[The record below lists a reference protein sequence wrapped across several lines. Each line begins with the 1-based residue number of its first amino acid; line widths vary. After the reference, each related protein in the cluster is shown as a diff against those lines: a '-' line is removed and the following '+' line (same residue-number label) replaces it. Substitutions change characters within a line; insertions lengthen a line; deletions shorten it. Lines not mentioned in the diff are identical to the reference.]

1 MRSAALAVL
10 SVLFFTASLRAQS
23 STSAPP
29 TSAPSGAMPYVH
41 VDVKKKQIR
50 VDCQAL
56 NVDIPLEF
64 FCVTAGGNEHESVL
78 RTPARPSHIHLAL
91 LMLGLQPGEPV
102 KFSEAAQKWFP
113 PHGPPLHIS
122 VEYQKDGHTVSF
134 PGNELMRS
142 VKTKKPMPPLTWIFA
157 GSRILDDGTYG
168 ADPTGYVVSICN
180 FDLCLIDV
188 PELVSSANETLEW
201 ERNPDTVPPT
211 GTAVT
216 MIIEPAGEVDLPAT
230 PPAPDG
236 VMGADEPATTA
247 QAAPLSTVIKVSA
260 DNKIDVDGRPVAIDA
275 LPAQL
280 QKLKAGGPISARLAV
295 ESGTDVDFTRK
306 VTDAL
311 GAADISYETA
321 ALPASDHLS
330 NVTIDQTKIDRLRQ
344 RWNEA
349 VRPHGAALREA
360 AQAQYEVLT
369 ELRREQQRLIDEA
382 DRVQRTIDEFE
393 KEYQDMTTPQ
403 PEAVEPTTQP

>member
-1 MRSAALAVL
+1 
-10 SVLFFTASLRAQS
+10 
-23 STSAPP
+23 
-29 TSAPSGAMPYVH
+29 MPYVH

-102 KFSEAAQKWFP
+102 KYSEAAQKWFP

-122 VEYQKDGHTVSF
+122 VEYQKDGRTIAL
-134 PGNELMRS
+134 PANELMRS
-142 VKTKKPMPPLTWIFA
+142 VKTKLPMPPLTWIFA

-180 FDLCLIDV
+180 FDLCMIDV
-188 PELVSSANETLEW
+188 PALVSSANETLEW
-201 ERNPDTVPPT
+201 ERNPDTVTPT
-211 GTAVT
+211 ATPVT
-216 MIIEPAGEVDLPAT
+216 MIIEPAGENAPA
-230 PPAPDG
+230 
-236 VMGADEPATTA
+236 ATQSA
-247 QAAPLSTVIKVSA
+247 EGSASGPLTTVLKISA
-260 DNKIDVDGRPVAIDA
+260 DNHIELDGRPIDLDA

-280 QKLKAGGPISARLAV
+280 QKLKAGGPIDARLAIAP
-295 ESGTDVDFTRK
+295 GTDENFTRK

-311 GAADISYETA
+311 AAADVSYQTVGPTTE
-321 ALPASDHLS
+321 HLS
-330 NVTIDQTKIDRLRQ
+330 DVTIDQPKIDRLRE
-344 RWNEA
+344 RWNQA
-349 VRPHGAALREA
+349 VRPHDAALREA

-382 DRVQRTIDEFE
+382 DRVQRTIDELE
-393 KEYQDMTTPQ
+393 KEYQDMTTPR
-403 PEAVEPTTQP
+403 PEGVDATTQP

>member
-1 MRSAALAVL
+1 MHRAFLICLSIACLAATLH
-10 SVLFFTASLRAQS
+10 AQS
-23 STSAPP
+23 ISPA
-29 TSAPSGAMPYVH
+29 GAMPYVH
-41 VDVKKKQIR
+41 VDVRKKQIR

-102 KFSEAAQKWFP
+102 KYSEAAQRWFP

-122 VEYQKDGHTVSF
+122 VEYQRDGRTVSM
-134 PGNELMRS
+134 PANKLMRS
-142 VKTKKPMPPLTWIFA
+142 VKTRQAMPPLTWIFA

-188 PELVSSANETLEW
+188 PALVSSANETLEW

-216 MIIEPAGEVDLPAT
+216 MIIEPAGEK
-230 PPAPDG
+230 
-236 VMGADEPATTA
+236 DEPATAPVETA
-247 QAAPLSTVIKVSA
+247 QAAPLTTVLKVSA
-260 DNKIDVDGRPVAIDA
+260 DNKIDLDGRPTTIDS

-280 QKLKAGGPISARLAV
+280 QKLKSGGPISARLAV
-295 ESGTDVDFTRK
+295 ESGTDVDFTKK
-306 VTDAL
+306 VTGAL
-311 GAADISYETA
+311 TSAGISYETA
-321 ALPASDHLS
+321 AVAASDHLS
-330 NVTIDQTKIDRLRQ
+330 DVTIDQPKIDRLRE
-344 RWNEA
+344 RWNQA
-349 VRPHGAALREA
+349 VRPHDAALREA

-393 KEYQDMTTPQ
+393 KEYQDMTTPR
-403 PEAVEPTTQP
+403 PEGTEAATQP

>member
-1 MRSAALAVL
+1 MFRAAAI
-10 SVLFFTASLRAQS
+10 SVSIFCFATVASAQS
-23 STSAPP
+23 PAT
-29 TSAPSGAMPYVH
+29 APSGPMPYVH
-41 VDVKKKQIR
+41 VDVKKRQIR

-78 RTPARPSHIHLAL
+78 RTPAKPSHIHLAL

-102 KFSEAAQKWFP
+102 KYSEAAQKWFP

-122 VEYQKDGHTVSF
+122 VEYQKDGRTVAL
-134 PGNELMRS
+134 PANELMRS
-142 VKTKKPMPPLTWIFA
+142 LKTKKPMPPLTWIFA

-180 FDLCLIDV
+180 FDLCMIDV
-188 PELVSSANETLEW
+188 PALVSSANETLEW
-201 ERNPDTVPPT
+201 ERNPDTVPVT

-216 MIIEPAGEVDLPAT
+216 MIIEPAGDSDQPAA
-230 PPAPDG
+230 PPA
-236 VMGADEPATTA
+236 AAAQTT
-247 QAAPLSTVIKVSA
+247 PLTTVLKVSA
-260 DNKIDVDGRPVAIDA
+260 DDHIELDGRPITLDT

-280 QKLKAGGPISARLAV
+280 QKLKAGGPINARLAV

-311 GAADISYETA
+311 AAADISYETA

-330 NVTIDQTKIDRLRQ
+330 DVTIDQAKIDRLRE
-344 RWNEA
+344 RWNQA
-349 VRPHGAALREA
+349 VRPHDAALREA
-360 AQAQYEVLT
+360 AQAQYEVIT
-369 ELRREQQRLIDEA
+369 QLRKEQQRLVDEA
-382 DRVQRTIDEFE
+382 DRVQRTIDELE
-393 KEYQDMTTPQ
+393 KEYQDMTTPR
-403 PEAVEPTTQP
+403 PEGAEPTTQP

>member
-1 MRSAALAVL
+1 MPRLQIIFL
-10 SVLFFTASLRAQS
+10 SILFLTATASAQS
-23 STSAPP
+23 PTTAP
-29 TSAPSGAMPYVH
+29 AAAGAMPFVH

-91 LMLGLQPGEPV
+91 LMLGMQPGEPV
-102 KFSEAAQKWFP
+102 KYSEAAQRWFP

-122 VEYQKDGHTVSF
+122 VEYQKGGKTVSL
-134 PGNELMRS
+134 PANQLMRS
-142 VKTKKPMPPLTWIFA
+142 VKTKQPMPPLTWIFA

-188 PELVSSANETLEW
+188 PALVSSANETLEW

-216 MIIEPAGEVDLPAT
+216 MIIEPAGETA
-230 PPAPDG
+230 APS
-236 VMGADEPATTA
+236 E
-247 QAAPLSTVIKVSA
+247 QAAPSVAQSTPATQGTPLTTVIKVSA
-260 DNKIDVDGRPVAIDA
+260 DNHVDIDGRPIALAD

-280 QKLKAGGPISARLAV
+280 KKLKATGPISARLAIAP
-295 ESGTDVDFTRK
+295 STDTAFTK
-306 VTDAL
+306 QVTDAL
-311 GAADISYETA
+311 ALADVTYETVG
-321 ALPASDHLS
+321 LPTSDHLS
-330 NVTIDQTKIDRLRQ
+330 DVTIDQPKIDRLRE
-344 RWNEA
+344 RWNQA
-349 VRPHGAALREA
+349 VRPHDAALREA

-382 DRVQRTIDEFE
+382 DRVQRTIDELE
-393 KEYQDMTTPQ
+393 KEYQDMTTPH
-403 PEAVEPTTQP
+403 PEAVDSTTQP

>member
-10 SVLFFTASLRAQS
+10 ILSIFSAQS
-23 STSAPP
+23 FAQSPP
-29 TSAPSGAMPYVH
+29 TTAPAGTMPYVH
-41 VDVKKKQIR
+41 VDVKKRQVR

-102 KFSEAAQKWFP
+102 KYSEAAGKWFP

-122 VEYQKDGHTVSF
+122 VEYQKEGHTVSY

-142 VKTKKPMPPLTWIFA
+142 VKTKRPMPPLTWIFA
-157 GSRILDDGTYG
+157 GSHILDDGTYG

-188 PELVSSANETLEW
+188 PALVSSANETLEW

-211 GTAVT
+211 STPVT
-216 MIIEPAGEVDLPAT
+216 MIIEPAGGGGDAPADVPTDGANAASSAT
-230 PPAPDG
+230 PL
-236 VMGADEPATTA
+236 T
-247 QAAPLSTVIKVSA
+247 TVIKVSA
-260 DNKIDVDGRPVAIDA
+260 DNKIAIDGRPTTLDA

-295 ESGTDVDFTRK
+295 ESGTDVDFTGK
-306 VTDAL
+306 VTATL
-311 GAADISYETA
+311 SAAGISYETA

-330 NVTIDQTKIDRLRQ
+330 DVTIDQAKVDRLRA

-349 VRPHGAALREA
+349 VRPHAAALKEA
-360 AQAQYEVLT
+360 AQAQYEVLN

-382 DRVQRTIDEFE
+382 DRIQRTIDDLD
-393 KEYQDMTTPQ
+393 KQYQDMTTPQ
-403 PEAVEPTTQP
+403 PEPVGPATQP

>member
-1 MRSAALAVL
+1 MFRITALFALVL
-10 SVLFFTASLRAQS
+10 SFATFIPRVGDAQS
-23 STSAPP
+23 P
-29 TSAPSGAMPYVH
+29 TTAPSGAMPFVH
-41 VDVKKKQIR
+41 VDIKNKQIR

-78 RTPARPSHIHLAL
+78 RTPAKPSHIHLAM

-102 KFSEAAQKWFP
+102 KYSEAAQKWFP

-122 VEYQKDGHTVSF
+122 VEYQKDGRTIVF
-134 PGNELMRS
+134 PANELMRS
-142 VKTKKPMPPLTWIFA
+142 VKTKQPMPPLTWIFA

-180 FDLCLIDV
+180 FDLCMIDV
-188 PELVSSANETLEW
+188 PALVSSANETLEW

-216 MIIEPAGEVDLPAT
+216 MIIEPAGEKGQPAT
-230 PPAPDG
+230 QPSPQSVADNQSPPQGTPL
-236 VMGADEPATTA
+236 TTV
-247 QAAPLSTVIKVSA
+247 LKVSA
-260 DNKIDVDGRPVAIDA
+260 DNKIDLDGRSIMLDA

-280 QKLKAGGPISARLAV
+280 QKLKAGGPINARLAV

-311 GAADISYETA
+311 DAANVTYETA

-330 NVTIDQTKIDRLRQ
+330 DVAIDQAKVDRLRD
-344 RWNEA
+344 RWNQA
-349 VRPHGAALREA
+349 VRPHDAALREA
-360 AQAQYEVLT
+360 AQAQYEVIT
-369 ELRREQQRLIDEA
+369 ELKREQQRLIDEA
-382 DRVQRTIDEFE
+382 DRVQRTIDDLE
-393 KEYQDMTTPQ
+393 KQYQDMTTPR
-403 PEAVEPTTQP
+403 PEGVDAATQP

>member
-1 MRSAALAVL
+1 MPRALFIAL
-10 SVLFFTASLRAQS
+10 GILCFAKIAGAQS
-23 STSAPP
+23 PATAP
-29 TSAPSGAMPYVH
+29 TGAMPYVH
-41 VDVKKKQIR
+41 VDVKKRQVR

-91 LMLGLQPGEPV
+91 LMLGLKPGEPV
-102 KFSEAAQKWFP
+102 KYSEAAQRWFP

-122 VEYQKDGHTVSF
+122 VEYQKDGHTVTL
-134 PGNELMRS
+134 PANELMRS
-142 VKTKKPMPPLTWIFA
+142 VKTKKTMPPLTWIFA

-201 ERNPDTVPPT
+201 ERNPATVPPT
-211 GTAVT
+211 GTPVT
-216 MIIEPAGEVDLPAT
+216 MIIEPAGESAVPAT
-230 PPAPDG
+230 QP
-236 VMGADEPATTA
+236 TA
-247 QAAPLSTVIKVSA
+247 GSGSLTTVIKLSA
-260 DNKIDVDGRPVAIDA
+260 DNHIELDGRPIDMGS

-280 QKLKAGGPISARLAV
+280 QQLKANGPTKARLAIAP
-295 ESGTDVDFTRK
+295 GTDEHFTRQ
-306 VTDAL
+306 VTDDL
-311 GAADISYETA
+311 AAVDIDYQTVA
-321 ALPASDHLS
+321 PANQHLS
-330 NVTIDQTKIDRLRQ
+330 DVTIDQAKVDRLRE
-344 RWNEA
+344 RWNQA
-349 VRPHGAALREA
+349 VRPHDAALREA

-382 DRVQRTIDEFE
+382 DRIQRTIDDLD
-393 KEYQDMTTPQ
+393 KQYQDMTTPR
-403 PEAVEPTTQP
+403 PEAVDATQP